1 MGGVAAF
8 GGARRRCP
16 ALGTPVLPPSTLIVN
31 LSQLWLGRGGHFT
44 PGMVAIKHSARRVLL
59 RRMPAHT
66 TPPIP
71 AATGRNVLF
80 QRTPGK
86 AQPVGHRLVRVRGGG
101 DAGFA
106 AARPAERAGRCAS
119 CALAAAAHPH
129 PRPASP
135 AAHPLG

>member
-71 AATGRNVLF
+71 AATGRNGAGEIGKQTASVLS
-80 QRTPGK
+80 RDRHLGD
-86 AQPVGHRLVRVRGGG
+86 RGVLP
-101 DAGFA
+101 DIRRRRNA
-106 AARPAERAGRCAS
+106 AAGASSLNEREM
-119 CALAAAAHPH
+119 PH
-129 PRPASP
+129 LIVGAKS
-135 AAHPLG
+135 